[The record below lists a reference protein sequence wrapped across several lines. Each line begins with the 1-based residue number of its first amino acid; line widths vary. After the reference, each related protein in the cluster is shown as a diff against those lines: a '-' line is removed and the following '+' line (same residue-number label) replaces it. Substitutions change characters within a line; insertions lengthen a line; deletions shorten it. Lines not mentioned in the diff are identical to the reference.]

1 MRQPADGGPARPATR
16 VLAVDSAGVR
26 LMNSAN
32 PSFTLF
38 DESMMHSAL
47 ALAQTGLYSTRP
59 NPAVGCV
66 IVQGERIVGRGAHLR
81 AGEPH
86 AEIHA
91 LAEAGKSAQ
100 GATVYVTLEPCSHTG
115 RTPPCCEALIRAGV
129 ARVVAACRDPNPQVQ
144 GEGLRQLQ
152 QAGIQAESGLLAT
165 EARELNAGF
174 MSRMERGLPYVRAK
188 VAMSLDGGTA
198 LADGQSQWI
207 TGASARTDGHL
218 LRARAGAILTGCG
231 TVLHDDPLLTVRHPV
246 FEQTGL
252 PQPLRVVVDSHLRTP
267 PHARLFSVPG
277 PVLLAHSQTDARMH
291 PGELTSLATG
301 SSFNGKRSV
310 ASASGQFSNEV
321 MSATTATI
329 LPGYSGDTTTLALPG
344 NDGRVDL
351 ARLLHHLAAEHA
363 INDVHVEAGAQL
375 IGALLQLNL
384 IDELVCYMAP
394 DLLGDEAR
402 GVATLPGITRLSQ
415 KIRTRIRSI
424 TPVGEDWRI
433 EAKIIHTGPENELS

>member
-1 MRQPADGGPARPATR
+1 
-16 VLAVDSAGVR
+16 
-26 LMNSAN
+26 MNSAN
-32 PSFTLF
+32 SSFTPF
-38 DESMMHSAL
+38 DETMMHTAL
-47 ALAQTGLYSTRP
+47 DFARTGLYSTRP

-91 LAEAGKSAQ
+91 LAEAGESAR

-115 RTPPCCEALIRAGV
+115 RTPPCSEALIRAGV

-144 GEGLRQLQ
+144 GKGLRQLE
-152 QAGIQAESGLLAT
+152 QAGIKAESGLLAT

-174 MSRMERGLPYVRAK
+174 MSRMERGRPYVRAK
-188 VAMSLDGGTA
+188 VAMSLDGRTA

-207 TGASARTDGHL
+207 TGATARTDGHL

-277 PVLLAHSQTDARMH
+277 PVLLAHAQSDRKG
-291 PGELTSLATG
+291 PPVGSTSSAGITLADEFNLPDGINLPTG
-301 SSFNGKRSV
+301 STSSVSITLPAGKV
-310 ASASGQFSNEV
+310 PPAEI
-321 MSATTATI
+321 I
-329 LPGYSGDTTTLALPG
+329 LSSYPGDTTTLALPG
-344 NDGRVDL
+344 HNGRVDL
-351 ARLLHHLAAEHA
+351 TQLLFHLAAEYA

-394 DLLGDEAR
+394 DLLGDRAR
-402 GVATLPGITRLSQ
+402 GVAALPGITHLDQ

-424 TPVGEDWRI
+424 TPMGEDWRI
-433 EAKIIHTGPENELS
+433 QAEIIPAATEHELSSVK